1 MFKSIG
7 NKLNLTY
14 HTYTD
19 IIIHRYVI
27 DSRSRNMTYIRE
39 TLMLLKKNL
48 VHPFFELYFCT
59 NYLNC
64 TSSVNRKLILIQAY
78 LN

>member
-1 MFKSIG
+1 MLKSIE

-14 HTYTD
+14 HTYID

-27 DSRSRNMTYIRE
+27 DSRSRNMTYVRE

-48 VHPFFELYFCT
+48 VHPFFEL
-59 NYLNC
+59 
-64 TSSVNRKLILIQAY
+64 
-78 LN
+78 